1 MGRGQKRAVAAS
13 LGTAQRQAQLQTLPL
28 IKKPIEQ
35 IGKSIK
41 VPGSFWE
48 GSTLSHS
55 PSHVPAYIDK
65 PPHVT
70 VLGVTT
76 AHSHH
81 PMSQHIDKPPH
92 VTVGVACA

>member
-1 MGRGQKRAVAAS
+1 MGRGQKRAFAAS

-48 GSTLSHS
+48 GRMTAEEKKMRYICVIRDHS
-55 PSHVPAYIDK
+55 AI
-65 PPHVT
+65 
-70 VLGVTT
+70 
-76 AHSHH
+76 A
-81 PMSQHIDKPPH
+81 
-92 VTVGVACA
+92 ACA